1 MFSNFRRV
9 LVTLLLAALLLLSA
23 CNNEP
28 PSRFD
33 QAQQESTQRGADAVS
48 KEAVAGG
55 SFNKFFPRSSDGY
68 QLVFAQEKKGSSL
81 AKLKQDGREVAM
93 LSITDTVSN
102 PSAAQKYQQSS
113 EKLNG
118 YPLIEQGSKTTA
130 LLVDNRFQIKV
141 TSRSDS
147 FSPSDRRQW
156 LQKFDLN
163 GVAQLK

>member
-9 LVTLLLAALLLLSA
+9 LATLLLATLLLLSA
-23 CNNEP
+23 CDSA

-55 SFNKFFPRSSDGY
+55 SFNKFFPRSSDGF

-81 AKLKQDGREVAM
+81 AKLKQNGKEVAM

-130 LLVDNRFQIKV
+130 LLVDNRFQVKV